1 MKKLVEALLE
11 NLSTR
16 EVFLFR
22 IACADCGASF
32 GNQPIRFSKAG
43 EEANTQAKQTLRAVL
58 YEQELRSVRQ
68 TAIRQAS
75 EHLNLCPICR
85 RLVCNGCFLIC
96 DELDM
101 CKSCAQALQQTG
113 QPVSPAIID
122 AAL

>member
-1 MKKLVEALLE
+1 MKKLVGALLE

-22 IACADCGASF
+22 IACAGCGESF

-43 EEANTQAKQTLRAVL
+43 ENADTETKQTLWTAL
-58 YEQELRSVRQ
+58 YEEELRSVRQ

-75 EHLNLCPICR
+75 EHMNLCPICKQ
-85 RLVCNGCFLIC
+85 LVCNQCFMIC

-101 CKSCAQALQQTG
+101 CKDCAKKLRQKG
-113 QPVSPAIID
+113 QPVSPAVITGS
-122 AAL
+122 